1 MSASTSVGNAIIK
14 LFRGGGVG
22 TNFTAPSLVW
32 AQPHIGDPGLDGT
45 SNQGGERTRQPIV
58 LTAPA
63 SKSATLASTGT
74 WTNVASTEVWSYV
87 SYHTSSNSSLGYCIG
102 SGPITPEP
110 LSVIAA
116 QTWSLTALTVTV
128 D

>member
-1 MSASTSVGNAIIK
+1 MSASTSVGNAIVQ

-22 TNFTAPSLVW
+22 VNISAPSLVW
-32 AQPHIGDPGLDGT
+32 AQPHVGDPGLSGT
-45 SNQGGERTRQPIV
+45 ANQGGERTRQPIV
-58 LTAPA
+58 LTTATA
-63 SKSATLASTGT
+63 KSATLASTGT
-74 WTNVASTEVWSYV
+74 WTNVASTETWSHV

-116 QTWSLTALTVTV
+116 QTWSLTSLTVSV